1 MQNLKSRTAYTHH
14 VIRAHLQGFTP
25 MTYAQFVRFGMFKV

>member
-1 MQNLKSRTAYTHH
+1 MVRTAYSLH

-25 MTYAQFVRFGMFKV
+25 LSLKAFVKVSTRVWLS